1 MLGSKRLQDVAAFL
15 LPAAVIIPLDQL
27 TKLWVKQNIPLWGSV
42 PATGFFRLTHIQN
55 TGASFGIFQ
64 EYTAVLAAFSAI
76 MAAVVLWLGL
86 FMNRRFDFLRS
97 RLSLIALGLMLGGIL
112 GNFIDRAFIG
122 YVTDFLKMGAWPDYN
137 VADASAVVGSIIL
150 AVLIIRSTLNEQTH
164 GTHNTTA
171 C

>member
-1 MLGSKRLQDVAAFL
+1 MLGNSRLRDAVFFL
-15 LPAAVIIPLDQL
+15 LPAAIIIVADQI
-27 TKLWVKQNIPLWGSV
+27 TKLLVKQKIELGGSV

-64 EYTAVLAAFSAI
+64 EHTVMLAGISAV
-76 MAAVVLWLGL
+76 MALVVLWLGL
-86 FMNRRFDFLRS
+86 LMNPRFDFLRS
-97 RLSLIALGLMLGGIL
+97 RLSMIALGMMLGGII

-137 VADASAVVGSIIL
+137 VADASSVVGSVIL
-150 AVLIIRSTLNEQTH
+150 AMIIFRTTLKEPSD
-164 GTHNTTA
+164 GTGETTS